1 MGNVGKSLCVF
12 SSIEVREDLPAAGCV
27 LRSYLRGVAIAS
39 WSAVFLLMWVTRGR
53 GWFGGRFALGP
64 GNVEGLGPTTP
75 NPIFAFKGVLW
86 HLLHGSFLCPFLL
99 CSTDEQHLRGTCGDL
114 LHVEHSGGEATST
127 NLARTGLPSS
137 REGIAFTLSALVTYE
152 DCIPHPVGCN
162 VDAGVDRTTG
172 MEKN

>member
-1 MGNVGKSLCVF
+1 MVWWAICAWAWKRRGSWADDSEPHLCFQRGTVASFAWQFSL
-12 SSIEVREDLPAAGCV
+12 S
-27 LRSYLRGVAIAS
+27 
-39 WSAVFLLMWVTRGR
+39 
-53 GWFGGRFALGP
+53 
-64 GNVEGLGPTTP
+64 
-75 NPIFAFKGVLW
+75 
-86 HLLHGSFLCPFLL
+86 FLL

-172 MEKN
+172 MEKNYQLRSKICTWCVTRG